1 MVAVHVH
8 PTGSA
13 GSTEVDPA
21 RSQPAPALSAKLL
34 ACLLG
39 GLLWACC
46 LPPALATATAT
57 ATVTATDSDTASK
70 PPSPK
75 VYKYLAGGVTSFS
88 DTPPRRGAYIV
99 WSPSCYACNLNSTID
114 WHATKLHLQAYADAI
129 DAAARAHDLDPSL
142 VRAVIH
148 AESGFNAGARSRKGA
163 VGLMQLMPATA
174 REVGV
179 ADARVP
185 AQNIRG
191 GAQYLASLLAQYRG
205 DVTLAAAAYN
215 AGPAAVAKY
224 AGIPPYAETQVYV
237 QRVKILHRRY
247 REQPQS

>member
-1 MVAVHVH
+1 MLAIHW
-8 PTGSA
+8 
-13 GSTEVDPA
+13 STL
-21 RSQPAPALSAKLL
+21 AL
-34 ACLLG
+34 
-39 GLLWACC
+39 
-46 LPPALATATAT
+46 ALTLTAATATAT
-57 ATVTATDSDTASK
+57 DSDSAAMS
-70 PPSPK
+70 PSPK
-75 VYKYLAGGVTSFS
+75 VYKYLAGGVASFS

-114 WHATKLHLQAYADAI
+114 WHATKLHLQAYAEAI

-163 VGLMQLMPATA
+163 VGLMQLMPTTA

-185 AQNIRG
+185 TQNIRG
-191 GAQYLASLLAQYRG
+191 GARYLASLLAQYRG

-247 REQPQS
+247 REQPQG

>member
-1 MVAVHVH
+1 LKSGILPFTLSTAVPAELAH
-8 PTGSA
+8 PPDWGPA
-13 GSTEVDPA
+13 GA
-21 RSQPAPALSAKLL
+21 A
-34 ACLLG
+34 
-39 GLLWACC
+39 
-46 LPPALATATAT
+46 ATAGLPGL
-57 ATVTATDSDTASK
+57 VPCCRTASWARPAAK
-70 PPSPK
+70 GPGHK
-75 VYKYLAGGVTSFS
+75 VYKSDRRRGSFS
-88 DTPPRRGAYIV
+88 DTPRRGAYIV
-99 WSPSCYACNLNSTID
+99 WSPSCYACNLNSTIN
-114 WHATKLHLQAYADAI
+114 WHATKLHTQAYGEAI
-129 DAAARAHDLDPSL
+129 DAAAKAHDLDPAL

-148 AESGFNAGARSRKGA
+148 AESGFNPKARSHKGA

-179 ADARVP
+179 RDARVP
-185 AQNIRG
+185 SHNIRG
-191 GAQYLASLLAQYRG
+191 GTQYLASLLAQFRG

>member
-1 MVAVHVH
+1 MLAVHWS
-8 PTGSA
+8 TFALA
-13 GSTEVDPA
+13 GRAGPA
-21 RSQPAPALSAKLL
+21 VAGPATLTPAPALAAKLL

-39 GLLWACC
+39 CLAWACC
-46 LPPALATATAT
+46 LPPALATAT
-57 ATVTATDSDTASK
+57 DSDSATKS
-70 PPSPK
+70 PSPK

-114 WHATKLHLQAYADAI
+114 WHATRLHLQAYADAI

-191 GAQYLASLLAQYRG
+191 GTRYLASLLAQYRG

>member
-1 MVAVHVH
+1 MVAIHAH

-13 GSTEVDPA
+13 GSTVVDPA

-34 ACLLG
+34 ARLLG